1 MLYGVSP
8 SDPATLTGVIAVV
21 VVVAATAALIP
32 AARAAFVQPMRV
44 LRED

>member
-8 SDPATLTGVIAVV
+8 SDPATLSGVIAVV
-21 VVVAATAALIP
+21 VIAAAVAALIP
-32 AARAAFVQPMRV
+32 AARAAFAQPMRM